1 MADTSA
7 SVDSVANLK
16 APSVNASML
25 PLRLVLWL
33 FALLAVFPFALLVL
47 TSLKSQPDV
56 LRGAFA
62 LPAYPHVENYLHAWI
77 DGHFGVY
84 FWNSII
90 VVIPVVVISII
101 LGTLSGFGFAFLSFP
116 FRRTAFV
123 ILTIGMMI
131 PTEAFIIPLYYEFR
145 YLGLINTYAAVIV
158 PQIAMSM
165 PFATLF
171 LANTMRLLP
180 TEILEAAVLDG
191 AKRWYILLKVIFPL
205 MMPAMSTLALFLF
218 IWTWNEFLIPLILV
232 NDDAYRTLPLG
243 MLFFQGRYTVNTPVL
258 TAGAVVVISPLIVTY
273 LIFQRKFIEG
283 LTAGAAK

>member
-1 MADTSA
+1 VTDIAARLDTAAGFRA
-7 SVDSVANLK
+7 STLS
-16 APSVNASML
+16 
-25 PLRLVLWL
+25 LRLILWL
-33 FALLAVFPFALLVL
+33 FALLSVFPFVLLLL
-47 TSLKSQPDV
+47 TSLKSQSDV

-62 LPAYPHVENYLHAWI
+62 LPAYPHFENYMHAWI

-90 VVIPVVVISII
+90 VVIPVVVLSLI
-101 LGTLSGFGFAFLSFP
+101 LGTLSGFAFAFLSFP

-131 PTEAFIIPLYYEFR
+131 PTEAFIIPLYYEMR
-145 YLGLINTYAAVIV
+145 YLGLINTYAAIIL
-158 PQIAMSM
+158 PQVAMSM

-171 LANTMRLLP
+171 LANAMRLVP
-180 TEILEAAVLDG
+180 GEILEAALLDG
-191 AKRWYILLKVIFPL
+191 ARRRYILLKVILPL
-205 MMPAMSTLALFLF
+205 IAPALSTLALFLF

-258 TAGAVVVISPLIVTY
+258 TAGAVIVISPLVVTY
-273 LIFQRKFIEG
+273 LVFQRKFIEG
-283 LTAGAAK
+283 LTAGATK